1 MLDSW
6 SRDSRCTY
14 LYDAGR
20 SSSFNGVRQAGFSRR
35 RLPSGAVAPR
45 ITTGRHYTGTFL
57 SIKGSTVQQPARR
70 RRSFFGVGLCGPIT
84 SIHQSGRW
92 RVRAS
97 CTVGLRRAHVLAVSS
112 SCCTSSV
119 RHLIHF
125 LHRSIPFHSIDIKGC
140 RHSNTRLPLIGLRIH
155 HSVWSKQTQ
164 NSCREPLQRRYF
176 RANDTSVINRING
189 ALLWLT
195 SG

>member
-57 SIKGSTVQQPARR
+57 SIKRLDGAATCAPSAEFLR
-70 RRSFFGVGLCGPIT
+70 RRS
-84 SIHQSGRW
+84 
-92 RVRAS
+92 VR
-97 CTVGLRRAHVLAVSS
+97 TDNFH
-112 SCCTSSV
+112 TSV
-119 RHLIHF
+119 RSVARTCVMHSRPTACACARRIQQL
-125 LHRSIPFHSIDIKGC
+125 LHEQCASSHPLPAPVHSIPFH
-140 RHSNTRLPLIGLRIH
+140 RHQGVSTFEYSPSSYRTAHTSLCVIE
-155 HSVWSKQTQ
+155 T
-164 NSCREPLQRRYF
+164 
-176 RANDTSVINRING
+176 DTEQLSWTATTTIFPC
-189 ALLWLT
+189 
-195 SG
+195 

>member
-1 MLDSW
+1 MIA
-6 SRDSRCTY
+6 
-14 LYDAGR
+14 DAHIYMM
-20 SSSFNGVRQAGFSRR
+20 QA
-35 RLPSGAVAPR
+35 AVVVSTACVKPASVGGGSQAAQLHR
-45 ITTGRHYTGTFL
+45 GLLLAVTNTGTFL

-125 LHRSIPFHSIDIKGC
+125 LHRSIPFHSIDFKGC

-155 HSVWSKQTQ
+155 HSV
-164 NSCREPLQRRYF
+164 
-176 RANDTSVINRING
+176 
-189 ALLWLT
+189 
-195 SG
+195 

>member
-20 SSSFNGVRQAGFSRR
+20 SSSFNGVRQSGFSRR

-57 SIKGSTVQQPARR
+57 SIKGSTVQQRARR

-84 SIHQSGRW
+84 YI
-92 RVRAS
+92 
-97 CTVGLRRAHVLAVSS
+97 T
-112 SCCTSSV
+112 SV
-119 RHLIHF
+119 RSEARTCVMHSRPTACACARRIQQL
-125 LHRSIPFHSIDIKGC
+125 LHEQCASSHPLPAPVHSIPFH
-140 RHSNTRLPLIGLRIH
+140 RLQGVSTFEYSPSSYRTAHASLCVIE
-155 HSVWSKQTQ
+155 T
-164 NSCREPLQRRYF
+164 
-176 RANDTSVINRING
+176 DTEQ
-189 ALLWLT
+189 L
-195 SG
+195 